1 MVITEAQLGN
11 IISNAANKAV
21 DKLRG
26 LANQGRE
33 GVENFLTGRRYKEG
47 KPNKIIEVIDAD
59 GWELSREKPENNT
72 FKIYHKVI
80 GLISNPLSIDEL
92 VEDINI
98 YLEDSGSQLRC
109 TGWQSDDV
117 KWAAYI
123 RFFKK

>member
-21 DKLRG
+21 DKLKG

-59 GWELSREKPENNT
+59 GWKLSSRRLENNT
-72 FKIYHKVI
+72 FKISHKVI
-80 GLISNPLSIDEL
+80 GLLSNPLSIDEL

-98 YLEDSGSQLRC
+98 YLEDSGKPLRC
-109 TGWQSDDV
+109 TGWQSDEDE
-117 KWAAYI
+117 WTAYI

>member
-59 GWELSREKPENNT
+59 GWQLSGERLGNYT
-72 FKIYHKVI
+72 FKISHKVI
-80 GLISNPLSIDEL
+80 GRFSNPLSIDEL

-98 YLEDSGSQLRC
+98 YLEDSGSQFKC
-109 TGWQSDDV
+109 TGWQDENDE
-117 KWAAYI
+117 WNAYI
-123 RFFKK
+123 RFIKK